1 MNAKVKKLISYYK
14 PYKKDLF
21 WDLFFSALSA
31 SIDIIIPL
39 IIQYIINNAPQFE
52 KHQNIESTIILG
64 CSIFLLLI
72 VLYFCNKHM
81 KNQGKN
87 IAIKIEEDM
96 NIELFEHYQK
106 LSFNFYDKNSTGKL
120 LSRMMVDVRNISNVL
135 QLIPERI
142 FVGFTIKFIAVFTA
156 FFIIN
161 PIFGFAAFIVFVFI
175 FIAFLCFLRKTNRAY
190 MECHESTSNYSGMVE
205 ESLAGMRTVQSFGNQ
220 KAQALKFRKFVGAH
234 YKNVRSIVTASSSMF
249 ASSLTFTTGII
260 PLIAIIS
267 IFFTMNRGI
276 NIKEMIIL
284 MLFTSIIIQ
293 PISQTFA
300 IVEIFQDSWA
310 GYKRF
315 FEILAMKPE
324 IVNSKDAMVLKNI
337 DGNIEFKNVSF
348 QYQKNEKNIF
358 KNLDLKIHAGEFVAL
373 VGSSGAGKS
382 TLCNLIPR
390 FYDVSNGEILLDGE
404 NIKHIKLES
413 LRKNIGFVHQDTFLF
428 SGTIEENIRYGK
440 LDATESEII
449 EAAKN
454 AYAHNFIMKFP
465 DKYNTKIGPRGTK
478 LSGGQKQRIAIAKVF
493 LKNPPILIFD
503 EATSNLDNESERY
516 IQKSMQKLSKDR
528 TTIVIAHRLSTIR
541 NAKRI
546 LVISDGKV
554 VEEGT
559 HEQLLKQG
567 GVYFDFYNLL

>member
-1 MNAKVKKLISYYK
+1 
-14 PYKKDLF
+14 
-21 WDLFFSALSA
+21 
-31 SIDIIIPL
+31 
-39 IIQYIINNAPQFE
+39 
-52 KHQNIESTIILG
+52 
-64 CSIFLLLI
+64 
-72 VLYFCNKHM
+72 
-81 KNQGKN
+81 
-87 IAIKIEEDM
+87 
-96 NIELFEHYQK
+96 
-106 LSFNFYDKNSTGKL
+106 
-120 LSRMMVDVRNISNVL
+120 
-135 QLIPERI
+135 
-142 FVGFTIKFIAVFTA
+142 
-156 FFIIN
+156 
-161 PIFGFAAFIVFVFI
+161 
-175 FIAFLCFLRKTNRAY
+175 
-190 MECHESTSNYSGMVE
+190 
-205 ESLAGMRTVQSFGNQ
+205 
-220 KAQALKFRKFVGAH
+220 
-234 YKNVRSIVTASSSMF
+234 
-249 ASSLTFTTGII
+249 
-260 PLIAIIS
+260 
-267 IFFTMNRGI
+267 
-276 NIKEMIIL
+276 

-454 AYAHNFIMKFP
+454 AYAHNFIMEFP